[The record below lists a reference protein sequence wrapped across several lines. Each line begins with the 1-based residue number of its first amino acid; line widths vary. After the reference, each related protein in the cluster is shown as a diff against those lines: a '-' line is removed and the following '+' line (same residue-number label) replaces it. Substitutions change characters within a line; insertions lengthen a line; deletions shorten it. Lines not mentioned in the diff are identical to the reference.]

1 MSHNYRKVVNRG
13 DTVTEIPLDWLL
25 RWDAA
30 TSDGISY
37 LTDAA
42 TNDVDEW
49 VSQQGPEALGTLTML
64 DVGVA
69 ANYPEY
75 IRDTDG
81 LPCVHC
87 QDDGA
92 LWVSNIL
99 ASNPAIHARIDD
111 ATDVTVLV
119 VSKFLD
125 PANETSGNAY
135 CFRGINNFAV
145 GTVGLDDSLDLY
157 TNAAFTA
164 ATNGF
169 DNRRFIASMRNVHN
183 GADDNDTDGWVGKT
197 NIISRTSQTDAS
209 VAGPNT
215 ITVGSWGASSS
226 TWDSD
231 CNIYEVLIYGR
242 SLSDAEHATAVD
254 YLSYKWQTT
263 NADNSNDII
272 SGPFPNDFAA
282 RWDSTTSAGMTFNTD
297 EPTGDIASWV
307 DETGNYTLDQTR
319 TNYPIWTPGAVAF
332 SAAMGLVE
340 ATTDFDATNMTL
352 FVAASYDGVSGYDY
366 MVIAPNETSIGN
378 QGGTDEK
385 IAFVTDN
392 TGTTIYKSTNDLTD
406 TAMVLGV
413 TNTHVGTN
421 DNDKVPYVGTTALT
435 AHNTV
440 SDANS
445 SFGQLNVGWYIDD
458 ARCVEGDFYEMLI
471 WSRVL
476 TTDEI
481 ADVVE
486 YLSKKWQAGNEDAAS
501 PGITSSTGRTW
512 VSDYVDPQGEALAN
526 YTPINHRIESF
537 PNDPSDPLRG
547 SNKREPYSRFP
558 SSLPNLQCWYRSDNT
573 STMTFATGDAL
584 AGGTVSSWTDITGN
598 YTANT
603 ATSGD
608 SDVTFH
614 PGGAVR
620 GGFPSVEGG
629 AAAGT
634 PRSLENTSNVL
645 LNNDSGQQRLYWSVG
660 TYGNAALNSSWGGP
674 HSNIVFGG
682 TQAAMATDMVAKP
695 AISYVGSL
703 SAGWAMNYG
712 IANAG
717 PPADN
722 GDIHIYVWR
731 LTDTGAI
738 AGVESWYAGL
748 KLPDRSSSTAD
759 GDPRLAIGAL
769 ATTNFDAEGAQ
780 MLEMGI
786 AASLTATVQEYT
798 DAHVEQLIRYLC
810 DRYNVDYM
818 PATTPITIGCWSR
831 QTTSNALT
839 DCCLWHDPSTI
850 GAGRWPLHPDV
861 AQYHTTPANFDMETG
876 ADATSVA
883 MTLSSGELG
892 FQTVSADENVIAHQH
907 MEAAN
912 AYVSTETTDYPAD
925 TLGMSTFVLCKI
937 DSATTTGSGARCGT
951 AIAQLRNLST
961 TTVQVYGGA
970 MPITFTSSTDKWAIV
985 GTSYA
990 YDDDGTGGEGYPGSV
1005 VGNPGCYYYLN
1016 DAPMQSD
1023 SDFSDGS
1030 FSVENWVNWD
1040 IADGVV
1046 SALEFITYKHPMTI
1060 EEIDELRKYFIYKYR
1075 RNFDFV
1081 NIQPHNVDEDT
1092 VAHWSFAGNALD
1104 DLGNK
1109 AAFNTGSYSAG
1120 TTPRPYQYACHDH
1133 TASTGF
1139 SYSAQDADL
1148 DTLGPFTFGAA
1159 LYLDSLPTGGNWRPV
1174 VRSSPPSGGTGLNN
1188 NHRYT
1193 LRIMDDGTLQY
1204 QHQYGNK
1211 QNVSFTTTMTVPV
1224 GEWFYLGL
1232 SRADDGLSVNLIMN
1246 DTIEVL
1252 SGFVNEPENG
1262 SLARFEL
1269 FESWDGD
1276 DFLGDAF
1283 SVIFKNVYTTTGGLH
1298 AMKKQV
1304 FKEGG

>member
-49 VSQQGPEALGTLTML
+49 ISQQGPEALGTLTLL
-64 DVGVA
+64 DIGVA
-69 ANYPEY
+69 TNYPEY

-99 ASNPAIHARIDD
+99 ASNAALHARIDD
-111 ATDVTVLV
+111 ASDVTVFV

-145 GTVGLDDSLDLY
+145 GTTGLDDSLDLY

-183 GADDNDTDGWVGKT
+183 GVDDNDTDSWVGKT
-197 NIISRTSQTDAS
+197 TIVANTTQTDAS

-242 SLSDAEHATAVD
+242 SLSDAEHATVVD

-272 SGPFPNDFAA
+272 SGPFPNDYAA

-307 DETGNYTLDQTR
+307 DETGNYTLDQTL
-319 TNYPIWTPGAVAF
+319 TNYPIWTPGAVTF
-332 SAAMGLVE
+332 GDDMGLQE
-340 ATTDFDATNMTL
+340 ITTDFDAANMTL
-352 FVAASYDGVSGYDY
+352 LFAASFDGTAGGGTYDY
-366 MVIAPNETSIGN
+366 MVVAPNETSIGN
-378 QGGTDEK
+378 NGGVDEK
-385 IAFVTDN
+385 YAFVMDE
-392 TGTTIYKSTNDLTD
+392 GGATIYKSTNDLTD
-406 TAMVLGV
+406 TAMVLGIV
-413 TNTHVGTN
+413 NDHIGTN
-421 DNDKVPYVGTTALT
+421 DNDKTPYVGNTALT
-435 AHNTV
+435 TESTV

-445 SFGQLNVGWYIDD
+445 SRGYINLGWYIDD
-458 ARCVEGDFYEMLI
+458 IRSVVGEFYEMLI

-481 ADVVE
+481 ADVVG

-501 PGITSSTGRTW
+501 PGITSITGRTW

-558 SSLPNLQCWYRSDNT
+558 SSLPNLQTWYRSDYT
-573 STMTFATGDAL
+573 AGMTFDTGDAL
-584 AGGTVSSWTDITGN
+584 AGGTISAFTDLTG
-598 YTANT
+598 TRTLDT
-603 ATSGD
+603 ATSG
-608 SDVTFH
+608 VNAPIFH
-614 PGGAVR
+614 PGGQVR
-620 GGFPSVEGG
+620 GGFPSIEGG
-629 AAAGT
+629 NDTTAAGIEKSAPSANLAT
-634 PRSLENTSNVL
+634 
-645 LNNDSGQQRLYWSVG
+645 GQQRLYWSVG
-660 TYGNAALNSSWGGP
+660 TFGDATKTSSWGGP
-674 HSNIVFGG
+674 MSNILMGA
-682 TQAAMATDMVAKP
+682 TYSAMSSDMVAKP
-695 AISYVGSL
+695 AISY
-703 SAGWAMNYG
+703 AGTLTTGISYS

-722 GDIHIYVWR
+722 GDIHIFVWR
-731 LTDTGAI
+731 MVDTGTDAT
-738 AGVESWYAGL
+738 VESWYAGL
-748 KLPDRSSSTAD
+748 KVPDRVSTSVDTSSI
-759 GDPRLAIGAL
+759 GQAIGIL
-769 ATTNFDAEGAQ
+769 STGNFDANGAQ
-780 MLEMGI
+780 FLEMGT
-786 AASLTATVQEYT
+786 AYSTTATIQEYT

-831 QTTSNALT
+831 QTVSNALT

-912 AYVSTETTDYPAD
+912 AYDSTETTDFPAD
-925 TLGMSTFVLCKI
+925 TLGMSHFLVMYS
-937 DSATTTGSGARCGT
+937 DSAGAGSARCGSVVT
-951 AIAQLRNLST
+951 QVRTSASALL
-961 TTVQVYGGA
+961 VYGGSTPKTWTA
-970 MPITFTSSTDKWAIV
+970 ATDKWVLI
-985 GTSYA
+985 GNSYA
-990 YDDDGTGGEGYPGSV
+990 YDDDGTGAEGYPGSTDAD
-1005 VGNPGCYYYLN
+1005 PSCYFYLN
-1016 DAPMQSD
+1016 DETMVNVDTS
-1023 SDFSDGS
+1023 SSTNFN
-1030 FSVENWVNWD
+1030 VECWVNWD
-1040 IADGVV
+1040 ISDGVV
-1046 SALEFITYKHPMTI
+1046 KCSEQVVFKHPMTI

-1092 VAHWSFAGNALD
+1092 TAHWSFAGNSLD

-1109 AAFNTGSYSAG
+1109 AAFDTGSYSAA
-1120 TTPRPYQYACHDH
+1120 TTPRPYNYACHSH
-1133 TASTGF
+1133 HAGGGF
-1139 SYSAQDADL
+1139 SYSAQDTDL

-1159 LYLDSLPTGGNWRPV
+1159 IYLDSLPTGGNWRPV
-1174 VRSSPPSGGTGLNN
+1174 VRSSPPSGGTGLSN

-1193 LRIMDDGTLQY
+1193 FRIMDDGTLQY

-1211 QNVSFTTTMTVPV
+1211 LNVSVVTTMTVPV
-1224 GEWFYLGL
+1224 GEWFYLGM
-1232 SRADDGLSVNLIMN
+1232 SRAEDGLSVNIIMN
-1246 DTIEVL
+1246 DTIETL
-1252 SGFVNEPENG
+1252 SGFANAPENG
-1262 SLARFEL
+1262 ANARFEL

-1276 DFLGDAF
+1276 DFRGDAF
-1283 SVIFKNVYTTTGGLH
+1283 SAIFKNVYTTTGGLH
-1298 AMKKQV
+1298 AMKQQV